1 MLEFLRKRAQSLV
14 IQAIVVII
22 ALVFIFWGVGTNLM
36 NKQEAAIVVNGEE
49 IGFQQFQQAYDQ
61 AYSRLAQQFGGT
73 VPKGLAESLNIKQQV
88 INQLIQEALL
98 RQGGQEMGLMVS
110 AREIQKEVEDM
121 VQFQDTSG
129 FSIERYKTILAS
141 NRLSPEKYE
150 KSLSYQILGTKT
162 IGSIAAFSQS
172 TSDFEIEELY
182 NLEKETVSVSYVSVS
197 PERYLAE
204 ISVDEEELKQWY
216 LDNDEAYKTQ
226 KQVQLTYLPFTFSD
240 IGARITI
247 EDDEITSYYDSH
259 LTDYQIPEKRHARHI
274 LFRATPEDS
283 EEIHQNQQ
291 QKAAEVLEKARGG
304 EDFATLAQQ
313 YSEGPTAETGGDLGF
328 FSRGQM
334 VKEFDDTVFTLQEN
348 EISDLVKTD
357 FGYHI
362 IKLEEIQPGGVT
374 SVEQARENIIASL
387 QLEKAKPMA
396 LQLANSAYEEIIGAG
411 SLEAYLSKTPDAVV
425 VKTDFFSRSAPP
437 PGLSAD
443 PAFIDKAFM
452 LKEKELSSLVE
463 TADGYVIISASAI
476 KEPQTPELDEVRAE
490 VEKDFRAGKAVEQAQ
505 SVADQ
510 IIIDLNEQTA
520 SFEQIAETQGL
531 TLQDSGPLL
540 KNDPNHQSG
549 FPQSLVQDIFRLSAS
564 SPVAKQPGLVDQNF
578 YVYRFN
584 ERQPPQTAMSDEDR
598 QRYRELLLQFKQQ
611 RILDAWISNRQ
622 AQADIKIHSSLQ
634 NF

>member
-1 MLEFLRKRAQSLV
+1 MLAFLRKRAQSLV
-14 IQAIVVII
+14 IQAIVVMI

-36 NKQEAAIVVNGEE
+36 NKQEAAIVVNDEE

-121 VQFQDTSG
+121 IQFQDTNG

-150 KSLSYQILGTKT
+150 KSLSYQLLGTKT
-162 IGSIAAFSQS
+162 IDSIAAFSQS

-334 VKEFDDTVFTLQEN
+334 VKEFDDAVFTLQEN

-425 VKTDFFSRSAPP
+425 VETDFFTRNAPP

-549 FPQSLVQDIFRLSAS
+549 FPQSLVQDVFRLSAS

>member
-36 NKQEAAIVVNGEE
+36 NKQEAAIVVNDEE
-49 IGFQQFQQAYDQ
+49 IGFQQCQQAYDQ

-121 VQFQDTSG
+121 VQFQDTNG

-162 IGSIAAFSQS
+162 IDSIAAFSQS

>member
-162 IGSIAAFSQS
+162 IDSIAAFSQS

>member
-121 VQFQDTSG
+121 VQFQDTNG

-162 IGSIAAFSQS
+162 IDSIAAFSQS

>member
-121 VQFQDTSG
+121 VQFQDTNG

-162 IGSIAAFSQS
+162 IDSIAAFSQS

-283 EEIHQNQQ
+283 EENHQNQQ

-334 VKEFDDTVFTLQEN
+334 VKEFDDTVFNLQEN

-549 FPQSLVQDIFRLSAS
+549 FPQSLVQDVFRLSAS

>member
-1 MLEFLRKRAQSLV
+1 MLAFLRKRAQSLV
-14 IQAIVVII
+14 IQAIVVMI

-36 NKQEAAIVVNGEE
+36 NKQEAAIVVNDEE

-121 VQFQDTSG
+121 IQFQDTNG

-150 KSLSYQILGTKT
+150 KSLSYQLLGTKT
-162 IGSIAAFSQS
+162 IDSIAAFSQS

-334 VKEFDDTVFTLQEN
+334 VKEFDDAVFTLQEN

-425 VKTDFFSRSAPP
+425 VETDFFTRSAPP

-463 TADGYVIISASAI
+463 TADGYAIISASAI

-510 IIIDLNEQTA
+510 IIIDLNEQAA

-549 FPQSLVQDIFRLSAS
+549 FPQSLVQDVFRLSAS

-598 QRYRELLLQFKQQ
+598 KRYRELLLQFKQQ

>member
-1 MLEFLRKRAQSLV
+1 MLAFLRKRAQSLV
-14 IQAIVVII
+14 IQAIVVMI

-36 NKQEAAIVVNGEE
+36 NKQEAAIVVNDEE

-121 VQFQDTSG
+121 IQFQDTNG

-150 KSLSYQILGTKT
+150 KSLSYQLLGTKT
-162 IGSIAAFSQS
+162 IDSITAFSQS

-425 VKTDFFSRSAPP
+425 VETDFFTRSAPP

-463 TADGYVIISASAI
+463 TADGYAIISASAI

-505 SVADQ
+505 NVADQ
-510 IIIDLNEQTA
+510 IIIDLNEQAA

-549 FPQSLVQDIFRLSAS
+549 FPQSLVQDVFRLSAS

-598 QRYRELLLQFKQQ
+598 KRYRELLLQFKQQ

>member
-162 IGSIAAFSQS
+162 IDSIAAFSQS

-549 FPQSLVQDIFRLSAS
+549 FPQSLVQDVFRLSAS

-578 YVYRFN
+578 YVYRFK

>member
-1 MLEFLRKRAQSLV
+1 MLAFLRKRAQSLV

-36 NKQEAAIVVNGEE
+36 NKQEAAIVVNDEE
-49 IGFQQFQQAYDQ
+49 ISFQQFQQAYDQ

-121 VQFQDTSG
+121 VQFQDTNG
-129 FSIERYKTILAS
+129 FSIERYKTILAT

-150 KSLSYQILGTKT
+150 KSLSYQLLGTKT
-162 IGSIAAFSQS
+162 IDSIAAFSRS

-226 KQVQLTYLPFTFSD
+226 KQVQLTYLPFTFSA
-240 IGARITI
+240 IGAKITT

-425 VKTDFFSRSAPP
+425 VETDFFTRSAPP

-476 KEPQTPELDEVRAE
+476 KEPQTPELDEVRAD

-510 IIIDLNEQTA
+510 IIIDLNEQAA

-549 FPQSLVQDIFRLSAS
+549 FPQSLVQDVFRLSAS
-564 SPVAKQPGLVDQNF
+564 SPVAKQPGLVEQNF
-578 YVYRFN
+578 YVYRFK

-622 AQADIKIHSSLQ
+622 AQADIRIHSSLQ

>member
-14 IQAIVVII
+14 IQAIVVMI

-36 NKQEAAIVVNGEE
+36 NKQEAAIVVDDEE
-49 IGFQQFQQAYDQ
+49 ISFQQFQQTYDQ

-98 RQGGQEMGLMVS
+98 RQGGLEMGLMVS

-121 VQFQDTSG
+121 VQFQDTNG

-150 KSLSYQILGTKT
+150 KSLSYQLLGTKT
-162 IGSIAAFSQS
+162 IDSIAAFSQS

-216 LDNDEAYKTQ
+216 LDNDEAYKTE

-247 EDDEITSYYDSH
+247 EDDEITNYYDSH

-334 VKEFDDTVFTLQEN
+334 VKEFDDTVFMLQEN

-374 SVEQARENIIASL
+374 SIEQARENIIASL

-396 LQLANSAYEEIIGAG
+396 LQLANSAYEDIIGAG

-425 VKTDFFSRSAPP
+425 VETDFFTRSAPP

-463 TADGYVIISASAI
+463 TADGYAIISASAI

-510 IIIDLNEQTA
+510 IIIDLNEQAA
-520 SFEQIAETQGL
+520 SFEQITETQAL
-531 TLQDSGPLL
+531 TLQNSGPLL

-549 FPQSLVQDIFRLSAS
+549 FPQSLVQDVFRLSAS

-578 YVYRFN
+578 YVYRFD

-611 RILDAWISNRQ
+611 RILDAWISNQQ

>member
-1 MLEFLRKRAQSLV
+1 MLAFLRKRAQSLV

-36 NKQEAAIVVNGEE
+36 NKQEAAIVVNDEE
-49 IGFQQFQQAYDQ
+49 ISFQQFQQAYDQ

-121 VQFQDTSG
+121 VQFQDTNG
-129 FSIERYKTILAS
+129 FSIERYKTILAT

-150 KSLSYQILGTKT
+150 KSLSYQLLGTKT
-162 IGSIAAFSQS
+162 IDSIAAFSRS

-226 KQVQLTYLPFTFSD
+226 KQVQLTYLPFTFSA

-425 VKTDFFSRSAPP
+425 VETDFFTRSAPP

-463 TADGYVIISASAI
+463 TADGYVIISANAI
-476 KEPQTPELDEVRAE
+476 KEPQTPELDEVRAD

-510 IIIDLNEQTA
+510 IIIDLNEQAA

-549 FPQSLVQDIFRLSAS
+549 FPQSLVQDVFRLSAS
-564 SPVAKQPGLVDQNF
+564 SPVAKQPGLVEQNF
-578 YVYRFN
+578 YVYRFK

-622 AQADIKIHSSLQ
+622 AQADIRIHSSLQ